1 MLAGLQPAN
10 ERIVALW
17 LNASCKVST
26 PTEKHRVAVAC
37 ALQGDTAPA
46 SASSSSSAGLDISAL
61 VVIHYDTQCQ
71 KQTRAR

>member
-37 ALQGDTAPA
+37 ALQGRYCACQRQQQQQRRTRHIC
-46 SASSSSSAGLDISAL
+46 SSS
-61 VVIHYDTQCQ
+61 DTL
-71 KQTRAR
+71 